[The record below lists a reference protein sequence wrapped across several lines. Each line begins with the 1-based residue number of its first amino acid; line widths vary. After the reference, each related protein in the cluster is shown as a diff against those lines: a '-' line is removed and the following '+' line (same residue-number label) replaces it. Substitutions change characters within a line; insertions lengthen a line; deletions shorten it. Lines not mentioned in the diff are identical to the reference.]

1 MLRELLLTEKKP
13 VTDTSRK
20 AGKRLMS
27 QTWMHKKPVLVGIV
41 CSVIATALYSSTP
54 LFIKLIIDAIEN
66 RDLKKSGLIAS
77 LIVVVFAVRW
87 LIAYLNSYM
96 ITLGGMRLVEDLRNM
111 AYSKIQSMSFGFFE
125 KRQAGELMSR
135 IQNDTGV
142 VQMFVTSGISE
153 MVRVPIGVIAALSI
167 VIYLSATLTI
177 LSLLLL
183 PLIAVVISVGGKR
196 MKKHS
201 LLLQEK
207 VADFNASIYETIGLI
222 HVVKMFSMEDHEIR
236 KYAKENRDTVNA
248 TMRQVKVRASYSPM
262 VEFLGAACLA
272 IMLYIGAYFIVHD
285 IHDPITGKLLTLG
298 SVMALF
304 VGLQQIFTQI
314 NHVNSLNL
322 TLQHAFAA
330 AERIYE
336 VIDMPVDIEDKPD
349 AIDMPEI
356 KGDISLE
363 DVSFHYKPGEP
374 VLHGLNLRIEP
385 GSVVALVGPSGSGKS
400 TIAKLLPRFYDVT
413 EGRITIEGVDIRD
426 AKIVSYRK
434 HIGIVPQ
441 ETLLFRDTI
450 KNNIAYGR
458 MGASDEEIM
467 NAATAAYAHDFIM
480 EMPDGYD
487 TMVGERGI
495 TLSGGQ
501 RQRIAIAR
509 AILMNPKILIL
520 DEATSSV
527 DNISEVYIQRALE
540 KLMKTRTTIV
550 IAHRLTTIRN
560 ADRIAVL
567 EAGRIVELGK
577 HDELYEAGGAYRRL
591 YDLTLEASGVA
602 ENEPP
607 MEA

>member
-1 MLRELLLTEKKP
+1 MIRDILLTEKKP
-13 VTDTSRK
+13 VTDSSRK
-20 AGKRLMS
+20 AGKRLMA
-27 QTWMHKKPVLVGIV
+27 QTWTHKKPVIVGIV

-66 RDLKKSGLIAS
+66 RDLKRSGLIAA
-77 LIVVVFAVRW
+77 LIVIVFAVRW

-96 ITLGGMRLVEDLRNM
+96 ITLGGVRLVEDLRNM
-111 AYSKIQSMSFGFFE
+111 AYRKIQSMSFGFFE

-135 IQNDTGV
+135 IQNDTTV

-183 PLIAVVISVGGKR
+183 PLIAVMITLGGKR

-207 VADFNASIYETIGLI
+207 VAEFNASIYETIGLA
-222 HVVKMFSMEDHEIR
+222 HVVKMFSMEEHEMR

-272 IMLYIGAYFIVHD
+272 IMLYIGAYFIVHN

-336 VIDMPVDIEDKPD
+336 VIDMPVDIEEKPD
-349 AIDMPEI
+349 AVDMPEI
-356 KGDISLE
+356 RGDISFE
-363 DVSFHYKPGEP
+363 NVCFHYKPGEP
-374 VLHGLNLRIEP
+374 VLRGVNLKIEP
-385 GSVVALVGPSGSGKS
+385 GSVVAIVGPSGSGKS
-400 TIAKLLPRFYDVT
+400 TIAKLLPRFYDVV
-413 EGRITIEGVDIRD
+413 EGRIAIEGVDIRD
-426 AKIVSYRK
+426 AKIASFRK

-458 MGASDEEIM
+458 MGATDEEIIE
-467 NAATAAYAHDFIM
+467 AATAAYAHDFIM
-480 EMPDGYD
+480 EMPEGYD
-487 TMVGERGI
+487 TMVGERGV

-501 RQRIAIAR
+501 RQRVAIAR
-509 AILMNPKILIL
+509 AILMDPKILIL

-527 DNISEVYIQRALE
+527 DNVSEVYIQRALE

-550 IAHRLTTIRN
+550 IAHRLSTIRN
-560 ADRIAVL
+560 ADSIAVL
-567 EAGRIVELGK
+567 EAGRIVEIGR

-591 YDLTLEASGVA
+591 YDLTLAASGA
-602 ENEPP
+602 AGGEISP
-607 MEA
+607 EA